1 MALVKF
7 GQIGAVRIENV
18 TGAKLYDQDEEG
30 GPYSI
35 CIDVLG
41 APGDGQ
47 MWFEFEGEENAFLG
61 LDELIQASKDA
72 EV

>member
-1 MALVKF
+1 MPLVKF
-7 GQIGAVRIENV
+7 AQVGAVRIENV
-18 TGAKLYDQDEEG
+18 TGAKLYDPDDEG
-30 GPYSI
+30 GPYTI

-41 APGDGQ
+41 APDDGQ

-61 LDELIQASKDA
+61 LDELIRASENA